1 VYLVAS
7 PFEDRGAAHGV
18 RVLRAVVNDAPE
30 ALRGVAHAARE
41 GFYRP
46 LVSHSVPLLDVAA
59 AHAALENGQ
68 VQRGRIVFEH

>member
-1 VYLVAS
+1 MV
-7 PFEDRGAAHGV
+7 
-18 RVLRAVVNDAPE
+18 RAVVSDAPE

-46 LVSHSVPLLDVAA
+46 LVSHSVPLSEAAA